1 MEGIKGFKRAKK
13 SWVCVFGVLGMRRW
27 EFIGRAGQE
36 AEVEGTYYY
45 IGGFEV
51 GFGAQLP

>member
-13 SWVCVFGVLGMRRW
+13 SWVCEFGVLGMRRW

-45 IGGFEV
+45 LGGFEV